1 MPNGVYPVPR
11 LHREPGPHL
20 SFRLLARTW
29 WRRRRLDDR
38 LAGGADPAS
47 SPELALRALRIC
59 SQRRR
64 ERLARTLERVMSDA
78 RQPPPL
84 MRAQVPLRRRAI
96 LECMEDLQALVG
108 RLRDGHAVDPQ
119 GVVLIERLLTDG
131 GGPLYHDR
139 SHPLRYT
146 VRSARLALD
155 PLGLEASDLPTAA

>member
-20 SFRLLARTW
+20 SFGLLARTW

-47 SPELALRALRIC
+47 APELGLRALRIC
-59 SQRRR
+59 SERHR
-64 ERLARTLERVMSDA
+64 ERLARALQRVMSDA
-78 RQPPPL
+78 RKPPPPL
-84 MRAQVPLRRRAI
+84 RAQVPLRRRAI
-96 LECMEDLQALVG
+96 LECMEDLEALVD
-108 RLRDGHAVDPQ
+108 RLRDGHTVDPR